1 MEWTDRFVA
10 YLAAERG
17 LSPNSLESYQRDL
30 ERFVNFLAPL
40 PLEKGTKQDLLRFIK
55 ALQEQFSIATQQ
67 RQVVVLRR
75 FYLFLMRE
83 GVIRVNPA
91 AHIDPPKKGVQIVR
105 PLSIEEMEKLVAAA
119 KNAFERAL
127 VLVLYAS
134 GLRASEVASLAVYDI
149 SEATLRVKGKGG
161 KERIVPIAKI
171 ALDAIDV
178 YLSERKEIS
187 GHLFLSRG
195 KPLKREGV
203 LKVIKGITK
212 RSGLEKNVYTH
223 LLRHSFATHLLK
235 GGADLR
241 TIQELLGHS
250 DIRTTNRY
258 THLTKDHI
266 KLAFDRFHP
275 KP

>member
-1 MEWTDRFVA
+1 VEWTDRFVA